1 MSRFE
6 SDTTANAFLLALFN
20 ALSQLLLMEA
30 LLSRLKAYPC
40 TRQLVSAVLELMP
53 DHATYLEKSFR
64 DRSAATI
71 QLTEQ
76 SAELISR
83 IEHGAVE
90 RLAQGY
96 RWLCGM
102 IQEEELYFRRE
113 GKYRNTSFAEVD
125 AAVYQNHAGMSQ
137 YMDGLLASEVLW
149 IQHARAMDFYV
160 NTFLAK
166 LPPYA
171 RHLEV
176 GPGHGL
182 LFDYAARHPHCASL
196 TGWDISPASLQQTAA
211 CMEMMKVKLPLTL
224 ETQDIMKPPAVDQP
238 WDSIVISEVLEHL
251 EDPLT
256 ALKNL
261 RRCISDHGILYV
273 NVPVNAPTID
283 HIHLFST
290 PEEAV
295 TLVEKAGFI
304 VDELLL
310 APGAGHTLTKARKI
324 SASITVALAVRPAC

>member
-1 MSRFE
+1 LS
-6 SDTTANAFLLALFN
+6 ANAFLLALLN
-20 ALSQLLLMEA
+20 ALSQLLVMEA

-40 TRQLVSAVLELMP
+40 TRQLVTAVLNLMP
-53 DHATYLEKSFR
+53 DHAAYLEKSFR

-71 QLTEQ
+71 RLTEQ
-76 SAELISR
+76 SAHFITA

-96 RWLCGM
+96 RWLCSM
-102 IQEEELYFRRE
+102 IQEEELHFRRTNC
-113 GKYRNTSFAEVD
+113 YRNTSFTAVD
-125 AAVYQNHAGMSQ
+125 AAIYQNHVGMTQ

-149 IQHARAMDFYV
+149 IQHARAMDFFV

-166 LPPYA
+166 LPPHA

-182 LFDYAARHPHCASL
+182 LFYYSALHPHCASL

-211 CMEMMKVKLPLTL
+211 CMEMMKVKLPLML
-224 ETQDIMKPPAVDQP
+224 ETQDIMKPPTVDRP

-251 EDPLT
+251 EDPLG

-261 RRCISDHGILYV
+261 RRCISDHGLLYM

-290 PEEAV
+290 PEEAFAM
-295 TLVEKAGFI
+295 VEKAGFI

-324 SASITVALAVRPAC
+324 SGSITVALIARPAS